1 MSFLE
6 RSILNTQVAPHDF
19 SPPLIRL
26 QDSQP
31 SPLGRRVLQ
40 VLFALLVALVLWS
53 AIGRLDIV
61 AVAEGKL
68 VPQSFLKIVQPA
80 ESGIVREILVREGQ
94 SVAEGQVLMRMDAL
108 ISEADRRTLEADFYR
123 KTLTLA
129 RIDAELGQAGFKAGA
144 EAPAGPSTELWTGL
158 AREVEAQY
166 RANRTALEAA
176 LAEERAKMEKARRE
190 MAVAQQVRIRLA
202 ETLPHY
208 RAQDA
213 AFEKLSKDGFAGPLM
228 ASDKKR
234 ERIEKEQELATQEHV
249 IASAQ
254 ASIAQSEKRLAQIAA
269 DHRRQLYAER
279 NEMQGQ
285 VDKLVQERAKQAH
298 RQGLLEL
305 KASQAGVVKDIATH
319 TAGTVVQPGTVLLT
333 LVPQDDILRAEVW
346 VSNQDIG
353 FVRQGQPVKLKLA
366 AFPFQKYGMVEGMV
380 EHVSADAAD
389 ANTQGQQNGAGEKN
403 ARAAAPLAYRALV
416 ALKAMRIEQ
425 DNERL
430 PLTAGM
436 QASAEI
442 LLGTRSVLEYL
453 LSPVQKA
460 WHEAGRER

>member
-1 MSFLE
+1 MLHV
-6 RSILNTQVAPHDF
+6 L
-19 SPPLIRL
+19 
-26 QDSQP
+26 
-31 SPLGRRVLQ
+31 LGL
-40 VLFALLVALVLWS
+40 LASLLVWS
-53 AIGRLDIV
+53 VIGRLDIV

-68 VPQSFLKIVQPA
+68 
-80 ESGIVREILVREGQ
+80 
-94 SVAEGQVLMRMDAL
+94 
-108 ISEADRRTLEADFYR
+108 
-123 KTLTLA
+123 
-129 RIDAELGQAGFKAGA
+129 
-144 EAPAGPSTELWTGL
+144 
-158 AREVEAQY
+158 
-166 RANRTALEAA
+166 
-176 LAEERAKMEKARRE
+176 
-190 MAVAQQVRIRLA
+190 
-202 ETLPHY
+202 
-208 RAQDA
+208 
-213 AFEKLSKDGFAGPLM
+213 
-228 ASDKKR
+228 
-234 ERIEKEQELATQEHV
+234 
-249 IASAQ
+249 
-254 ASIAQSEKRLAQIAA
+254 
-269 DHRRQLYAER
+269 
-279 NEMQGQ
+279 
-285 VDKLVQERAKQAH
+285 
-298 RQGLLEL
+298 
-305 KASQAGVVKDIATH
+305 
-319 TAGTVVQPGTVLLT
+319 VQPGTVLLT